1 MTDRGGY
8 LESVEEI
15 PEPHAFTAHVQLGKD
30 NNPVVFEEHEHA
42 HGSAQRDNNMRAA
55 VIHVMADAAVSVL
68 VIVKRER
75 CGQSRSLDWRW
86 HRRSR

>member
-30 NNPVVFEEHEHA
+30 NNSVVFEEHEHA

-55 VIHVMADAAVSVL
+55 VIHVMADAAVL

>member
-55 VIHVMADAAVSVL
+55 VIHVMADAAVL